1 MKKNQFNRRIQRQE
15 FKLIN
20 FQCPRCLMKVK
31 GLPGL
36 KIICQK
42 CNRRCIEL
50 QEENHGTFNKSI

>member
-1 MKKNQFNRRIQRQE
+1 MQKNQFNRRIQKQE
-15 FKLIN
+15 FQLIN
-20 FQCPRCLMKVK
+20 FQCLKCNRIVK

-36 KIICQK
+36 KIICQR

>member
-50 QEENHGTFNKSI
+50 QEENSNERRKN